1 MDRVR
6 QITDAVLYEG
16 YVLWPYRRS
25 ALKNQ
30 RRWTFGGVF
39 PEGHSALHPD
49 DRSVIRTECLI
60 EGSDQTSIEVTVRF
74 LQVVER
80 SVWDG
85 PRRVDE
91 LRAGDERHVDWDE
104 ATERE
109 LGLSALALGESRTIA
124 VEIPAG
130 SEREA
135 LPGAGTILR
144 SWHALDGAVHVSAR
158 SVLPGLHRLTA
169 SVVNTTPWRGGSREE
184 VLRRTFCSTHTVLRT
199 GGGAFVSLTDPPEH
213 YRAAAAECRNE
224 GTWPVLAGAP
234 GDHSVLLSSPI
245 ILEDHPRIAPESP
258 GDLFDGGEIDQLL
271 ILNILAMTDEE
282 KEEMRAADPR
292 TREILERTEALTPE
306 ELMRLN
312 GAIREF
318 GMSPRR

>member
-1 MDRVR
+1 V
-6 QITDAVLYEG
+6 
-16 YVLWPYRRS
+16 S
-25 ALKNQ
+25 
-30 RRWTFGGVF
+30 
-39 PEGHSALHPD
+39 
-49 DRSVIRTECLI
+49 
-60 EGSDQTSIEVTVRF
+60 VRF

-80 SVWDG
+80 SVWEG

-91 LRAGDERHVDWDE
+91 LRAGGERHVGWDE

-109 LGLSALALGESRTIA
+109 LGVSALALGAGRTIPVA
-124 VEIPAG
+124 IPAG

-135 LPGAGTILR
+135 LPGSGAIVR
-144 SWHALDGAVHVSAR
+144 SWQALEGAVQIGGQP
-158 SVLPGLHRLTA
+158 VLPGLYRLTVTIA
-169 SVVNTTPWRGGSREE
+169 NATPWRSGSRDE

-199 GGGAFVSLTDPPEH
+199 DGAAFVSLTDPPER
-213 YRAAAAECRNE
+213 YRAVAAECRND
-224 GTWPVLAGAP
+224 GAWPVLAGAP

-292 TREILERTEALTPE
+292 TREILERTEALTPD